1 MKIHVDKICTLHR
14 LWEKSL
20 KCVIMNFHV
29 FMRKLVL
36 QKRAEQF
43 ISSFEIDIGQNNQ
56 CEIYPDMNFKLFL
69 NM

>member
-1 MKIHVDKICTLHR
+1 
-14 LWEKSL
+14 
-20 KCVIMNFHV
+20 
-29 FMRKLVL
+29 MRKLVL